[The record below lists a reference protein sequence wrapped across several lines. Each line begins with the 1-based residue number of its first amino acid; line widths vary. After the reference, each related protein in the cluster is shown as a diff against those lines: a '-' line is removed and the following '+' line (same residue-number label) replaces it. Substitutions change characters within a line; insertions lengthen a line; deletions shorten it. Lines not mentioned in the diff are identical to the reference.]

1 MTQPLGKSMFST
13 VFKLRESE
21 LWQLKKA
28 GLVQLVRLVRFLVVE
43 LIYLYLNSRFNISII
58 FMANYFFSERT
69 SLSTV
74 RRS

>member
-28 GLVQLVRLVRFLVVE
+28 GLVQLVRFLVVE

-58 FMANYFFSERT
+58 FIANYFFSERT
-69 SLSTV
+69 SLSIV